1 MLDVLATGYPSFD
14 YIIPTSHS
22 PKVGETALIRDI
34 PDDTNASYG
43 GCGVNVAV
51 ALRRL
56 GFRCGVAMILG
67 DDYQGSLYRSR
78 LATEGIDQSDLIIVP
93 RARTSRSYLFRNEDG
108 EYQNFFFP
116 GAADLWNGTLRLRN
130 QNNTRYALVTVG
142 PYHYNRQFVSLFR
155 NARVPIIWQLKP
167 DIFAY
172 TQDAV
177 RDFAQASR
185 YILMNH
191 IEADFVLRTLSY
203 AKPQDLIND
212 TTLAIFVTRG
222 EKGSTLYTAQGEIA
236 IPAARTQVV
245 DTVGAGDAYTAG
257 LLAGILRDY
266 NLETSARIGSVMA
279 SFVLE
284 KIGCQTNLPNWA
296 QMQSR
301 YESNFGPL

>member
-14 YIIPTSHS
+14 YIIPVSHS
-22 PKVGETALIRDI
+22 PQIGETALIRDV
-34 PDDTNASYG
+34 PDDTTASYG

-78 LATEGIDQSDLIIVP
+78 LATEGIDQSDLIIMP
-93 RARTSRSYLFRNEDG
+93 RARTSRSYLFRNDDG

-116 GAADLWNGTLRLRN
+116 GAADMWNGTLRLRN
-130 QNNTRYALVTVG
+130 QTNTRYALVTVG
-142 PYHYNRQFVSLFR
+142 PYHYNKQFVSIFR
-155 NARVPIIWQLKP
+155 EARVPIVWQLKP

-172 TQDAV
+172 TEDAV

-191 IEADFVLRTLSY
+191 IEANFVLRTLGLSQ
-203 AKPQDLIND
+203 PSDLIND
-212 TTLAIFVTRG
+212 TTLAIFVTHG
-222 EKGSTLYTAQGEIA
+222 EQGSTLYTAQGATPIQ
-236 IPAARTQVV
+236 PARIQVV

-266 NLETSARIGSVMA
+266 SLQTSAHIGSVMA

-284 KIGCQTNLPNWA
+284 KIGCQTNLPSWS
-296 QMQSR
+296 QMQAR
-301 YESNFGPL
+301 YESLFGPL